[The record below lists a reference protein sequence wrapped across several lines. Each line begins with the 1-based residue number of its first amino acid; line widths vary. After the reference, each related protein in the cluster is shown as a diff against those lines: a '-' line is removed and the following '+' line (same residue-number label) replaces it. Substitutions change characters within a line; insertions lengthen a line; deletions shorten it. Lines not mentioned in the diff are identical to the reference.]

1 MTGIFYPLVSC
12 LLLPRLVSIPY
23 PHIYMT
29 TGTPPRFTQLSQWSP
44 VIDPRNGEDGPPTN
58 QVAHR
63 TPFIPF
69 YPMVS
74 HIGPREYAS
83 SAPTRHHNPFP
94 LFH

>member
-12 LLLPRLVSIPY
+12 LLLPRLVSIPF
-23 PHIYMT
+23 PHIYDH
-29 TGTPPRFTQLSQWSP
+29 RNSAKVYSTQPMESA
-44 VIDPRNGEDGPPTN
+44 IDPRNGEDGPLTN

-74 HIGPREYAS
+74 HIGLREYTS
-83 SAPTRHHNPFP
+83 PAPMRHHNPFP

>member
-1 MTGIFYPLVSC
+1 
-12 LLLPRLVSIPY
+12 
-23 PHIYMT
+23 MT

-44 VIDPRNGEDGPPTN
+44 AIDPRNGEDGPPTN

-63 TPFIPF
+63 TPF
-69 YPMVS
+69 YPLVTHDI

-83 SAPTRHHNPFP
+83 PTPTRHHNPFP